1 MKKII
6 LLAEDS
12 PDDAL
17 AVRRVLQTSGIV
29 NPVTEVRN
37 AEETICYLEG
47 NGVFADRELHPYPEV
62 LFLDLLM
69 PGGDGWEVLKWLK
82 AHPANKTM
90 LVVVLTGVAQ
100 RQLLRDAYL
109 AGANSFLLKP
119 LNKAE
124 LDSLV
129 AGWPNAWMYAPND
142 PRAPTPPPGGP
153 NLEPRA

>member
-1 MKKII
+1 VKKVI

-12 PDDAL
+12 ADDAV
-17 AVRRVLQTSGIV
+17 AVKRVLESAGIV

-47 NGVFADRELHPYPEV
+47 EGPFADRELHPYPEV

-82 AHPANKTM
+82 AHPTKKTM
-90 LVVVLTGVAQ
+90 LLVVLTGVAQ
-100 RQLLRDAYL
+100 RQRLRDAYL

-124 LDSLV
+124 LDGLI
-129 AGWPNAWMYAPND
+129 AAWPNVWMYPSND
-142 PRAPTPPPGGP
+142 PRTPASPPNGP
-153 NLEPRA
+153 NSEPRV